1 MYYFQNCIAPEYS
14 HPPKESIFPITPVT
28 ILVLLIPKFK
38 DVYQT
43 EFLTK
48 FLCLIGVILDA
59 NIIARYKNGSSNL
72 HVCLFCFF
80 VFFFQIKSRPLNKL
94 GKKSCFHGKS
104 FMSHVNR
111 GQFVSSKN
119 CQNMGSLL
127 V

>member
-28 ILVLLIPKFK
+28 ILGLLIPKFK

-48 FLCLIGVILDA
+48 FLCLIGVILVA

-72 HVCLFCFF
+72 HVWVFFFFLFF
-80 VFFFQIKSRPLNKL
+80 FFFQIKSRPLNKL
-94 GKKSCFHGKS
+94 GKN
-104 FMSHVNR
+104 HV
-111 GQFVSSKN
+111 
-119 CQNMGSLL
+119 SLVNHL
-127 V
+127 CLM